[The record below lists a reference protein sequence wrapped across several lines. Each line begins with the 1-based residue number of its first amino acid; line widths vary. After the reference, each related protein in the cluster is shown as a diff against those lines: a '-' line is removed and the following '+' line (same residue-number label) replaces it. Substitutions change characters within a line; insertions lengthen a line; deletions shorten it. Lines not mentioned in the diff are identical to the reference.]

1 MPIPLTDA
9 HLPQLQRL
17 AATGFELVTL
27 PRFPGYVAAKK
38 YDCAVLLEPLDDGT
52 LRQFTAVGYLI
63 EGNISV
69 LVQKGGEAWFVWK
82 AQQVRATP
90 DLLAAV
96 RKFEADLGAALEPA
110 PSV

>member
-1 MPIPLTDA
+1 MPAPLSDV
-9 HLPQLQRL
+9 HLSRLQSL
-17 AATGFELVTL
+17 AAAGFELVNL
-27 PRFPGYVAAKK
+27 PRFPSYVGAKK

-69 LVQKGGEAWFVWK
+69 LVHKGREQWFVWK

-96 RKFEADLGAALEPA
+96 QQFESDLRTLLESP
-110 PSV
+110 PPV